1 MGTFTIWIEAFSG
14 LGLFLFGMLYL
25 ESQIKAAAGRAFKQW
40 IRQTTNTHF
49 KSLLSGIF
57 ATTLFQ
63 SSSVVTLMAL
73 SLIGAQIMS
82 LESGIA
88 VIFGS
93 NIGTTI
99 TAWIVGLIGFK
110 MDIKLLSYLFIG
122 IGGLG
127 GVLAGDGH
135 RWKSYFG
142 AMVGFGLIFL
152 GLEGMKESFTSFST
166 ELDISRYHFDTPY
179 WYAVIG
185 FALTAVIQ
193 SSSASIAIIQSALF
207 AHMIGFDAAASF
219 VIGSNIGTTVTAF
232 LGAIGGTPDKK
243 RTAVAH
249 FLFNVSTG
257 VVALLLLKPLVAA
270 VLYFLPQSDPVIQI
284 ALFHTLFNLMG
295 VLLWYPFIGLLT
307 AILQKLFTKEP
318 EYVTE
323 YIQNV
328 SIQLPDVAYD
338 ALDKEIVHLAKEVE
352 NFALLA
358 INIPPAKA
366 LKESVPAEKLLDE
379 YKDNFDLSYDRIYT
393 KIRLLEGEILRF
405 ITKLATQSDDA
416 SFQQKLNLQARKIT
430 YLATAAKAIKD
441 MLHDLDRFYDSQ
453 SAEALRFL
461 RNLRYQILQSVQVFD
476 KALSEGSKESYQRM
490 NDIYHK
496 IAKSYQN
503 SVALLSDMAK
513 DSTVSA
519 SMLTISIN
527 DMHLSKSFT
536 KSLRNILSLLFA
548 DKEFYE
554 SGTA

>member
-1 MGTFTIWIEAFSG
+1 VGTFTIWIEAFSG

-57 ATTLFQ
+57 ATALFQ

-73 SLIGAQIMS
+73 SLIGAQIMT

-166 ELDISRYHFDTPY
+166 QLDISKYHFENPY
-179 WYAVIG
+179 WYALIG
-185 FALTAVIQ
+185 FGLTAVIQ

-207 AHMIGFDAAASF
+207 AHMVGFDAAASF

-243 RTAVAH
+243 RTALAH

-257 VVALLLLKPLVAA
+257 IVALLLLRPLVHG
-270 VLYFLPQSDPVIQI
+270 VLYILPQSDPVIQI
-284 ALFHTLFNLMG
+284 ALFHTVFNLMG
-295 VLLWYPFIGLLT
+295 VLLWYPFIGVLT
-307 AILQKLFTKEP
+307 KGLQKVFTKEQ
-318 EYVTE
+318 EHVTE
-323 YIQNV
+323 YIHNV
-328 SIQLPDVAYD
+328 TIQLPDVAYD

-352 NFALLA
+352 SFALLA

-366 LKESVPAEKLLDE
+366 LKEFTSVEKLLNE
-379 YKDNFDLSYDRIYT
+379 YQDNFDLSYDRLYT

-405 ITKLATQSDDA
+405 ITKVATQSTDPF
-416 SFQQKLNLQARKIT
+416 FQEKLNRQARKVT
-430 YLATAAKAIKD
+430 YLATAAKTIKD
-441 MLHDLDRFYDSQ
+441 MLHDLDRLYDAQ
-453 SAEALRFL
+453 TAEELHFL

-476 KALSEGSKESYQRM
+476 KAFLGEKEAYKEM
-490 NDIYHK
+490 NEIYHK
-496 IAKSYQN
+496 IAKSYRN
-503 SVALLSDMAK
+503 SMMLISDIAK
-513 DSTVSA
+513 NNVVSST
-519 SMLTISIN
+519 MLTIAIN

-536 KSLRNILSLLFA
+536 KSLRNILLLEFQE
-548 DKEFYE
+548 KEENE
-554 SGTA
+554 SSPQR